1 MSQLEEEIR
10 GLGVYE
16 VEQHE
21 YLPDIGSDS
30 FVLRHKKSGA
40 RIALLPNEDSN
51 KVFYIAFRTPPKDS
65 TGVAHIIE
73 HTVLCGSRDFPVKDP
88 FIEVVKGSL
97 NTFLNAMTYP
107 DKTVY
112 PVASTNEKDF
122 DNLMHIYLD
131 AVFHPNIYT
140 EENIF
145 RQEGW
150 HYEVDDGADVQD
162 TAAPEGGPAPD
173 SGAGGAGRTP
183 KITVNGVV
191 YNEMKGVMSSPDD
204 VLNELVLDSLFPD
217 TIYAIVSGGDPEVIP
232 ELTYEQYLN
241 FHRTYYHPCNS
252 YIYLY
257 GDMDMVERLRFLDE
271 KYLSEY
277 ERIELDSAIRP
288 QTPFAAPAECAKSY
302 SIQKDEDPAGKA
314 FLSWNAALPM
324 DWTTKD
330 ALAFRILDYC
340 LCDAEGAPVKEA
352 LRDAGIGQDVES
364 LYEPGLYQ
372 AYYSITAKYTDPD
385 RKEEFLRVIRDTLTD
400 LAENGLNP
408 RAVQGAINYYEFQY
422 READFGSYPKGLIYG
437 LDICD
442 TWLYNDSRVWTNLQ
456 VGKYYEELRSDAEH
470 RYFEDLIRRLLLEN
484 PHRSVVLLTPEQ
496 GLTEKMEAAQ
506 EEKMAAFAASLSP
519 EELQQI
525 RDDEASLRAWQET
538 PDSEEAMRTIP
549 ILERSDLKRETVQPV
564 NEDLGDGITAHPM
577 FTNGIDYVDLTFDVT
592 DLSEGEMQTLSLL
605 KSLLCALDT
614 VRHGYAELDNEINL
628 AAGGMSP
635 SVSSTYL
642 AKDPSQYRI
651 LFGLNFKALD
661 GKLAQALALAQE
673 ILLET
678 SFDDADRIR
687 EILEEEYASMKAEL
701 PASGH
706 TTAVMR
712 AASYLSE
719 CGKRVDTVAGI
730 GAYRY
735 LGALCDDYDAKAAAL
750 AQELRT
756 LAGKIITR
764 DRLSVDI
771 TADKESI
778 ARALP
783 LIGQFRAALPEGRC
797 AAADPDAPAR
807 AAECAPEEAA
817 QALTP
822 AAECAQDAGAQP
834 KAPAGA
840 SAAGHAPGTPPYPN
854 EGFTTAGQVQYVC
867 RAGNFLQKGLPFTG
881 ALRVLKVIMGYD
893 YLWTRIRMK
902 GGAYGCMSSY
912 GRDGYAYFVTYRD
925 PHLKGSIETFEGA
938 AEYVRSFDCDERTM
952 TKYVIGAVSG
962 MDRPMT
968 PSMLGRYSKSCRLMG
983 LTAQDLQRDRDQVL
997 GCTPEDIRSLAD
1009 YIDAFMSDGVLVTI
1023 GSAAKLA
1030 QAPELFGSVEAL

>member
-30 FVLRHKKSGA
+30 FVLRHRKSGA

-122 DNLMHIYLD
+122 DNLMHVYLD

-140 EENIF
+140 EQNIF

-150 HYEVDDGADVQD
+150 HYEVDDTEDVSGEEVPHSCAGEDARGIPQTGAGQNSGAD
-162 TAAPEGGPAPD
+162 
-173 SGAGGAGRTP
+173 GAGRAP
-183 KITVNGVV
+183 KITINGVV

-232 ELTYEQYLN
+232 ELTYEQYLD

-257 GDMDMVERLRFLDE
+257 GDMDMIERLRFLDE

-277 ERIELDSAIRP
+277 ERIELDSRIRP
-288 QTPFAAPAECAKSY
+288 QAPFTAPAECEKSY

-314 FLSWNAALPM
+314 FLAWNAALPT
-324 DWTTKD
+324 DWTPKD
-330 ALAFRILDYC
+330 ALAFRILDYV

-372 AYYSITAKYTDPD
+372 AYYSVTAKYTDPD
-385 RKEEFLRVIRDTLTD
+385 RKEEFLRVIRDTLTE

-456 VGKYYEELRSDAEH
+456 VGKYYEELRSDAQH
-470 RYFEDLIRRLLLEN
+470 RYFEDLIRRFLLEN
-484 PHRSVVLLTPEQ
+484 PHQSVVLLTPEQ

-506 EEKMAAFAASLSP
+506 EEKMTAFAASLSK
-519 EELQQI
+519 EELQRL
-525 RDDEASLRAWQET
+525 RDEEASLRVWQET

-549 ILERSDLKRETVQPV
+549 VLERSDLKREPVKPV
-564 NEDLGDGITAHPM
+564 NADLGEGVTGHPM

-592 DLSEGEMQTLSLL
+592 DLSDEEMQTLLLL

-614 VRHGYAELDNEINL
+614 AQYSYAELDNEINIET
-628 AAGGMSP
+628 GGMSP
-635 SVSSTYL
+635 SVSSTYP
-642 AKDPSQYRI
+642 AADPSRYRM

-661 GKLAQALALAQE
+661 GKLPQALALAQE
-673 ILLET
+673 ILLRT

-706 TTAVMR
+706 MTVVMR

-719 CGKRVDTVAGI
+719 CGRRVDTVAGI

-735 LGALCDDYDAKAAAL
+735 LNSLCDQFDEKAGEIAE
-750 AQELRT
+750 ELRALT
-756 LAGKIITR
+756 EKIFSR
-764 DRLSVDI
+764 ERLSVDI
-771 TADKESI
+771 TADEESI

-783 LIGQFRAALPEGRC
+783 LLADFRAALPEGE
-797 AAADPDAPAR
+797 DLLTGTVSSVR
-807 AAECAPEEAA
+807 AAEGASCAA
-817 QALTP
+817 QVKTP
-822 AAECAQDAGAQP
+822 VPASETSP
-834 KAPAGA
+834 VAPQVA
-840 SAAGHAPGTPPYPN
+840 HYPN

-925 PHLKGSIETFEGA
+925 PHLRGSIETFEGA
-938 AEYVRSFDCDERTM
+938 ADYVRGFDCDERTM

-983 LTAQDLQRDRDQVL
+983 LTAEDLQRDRDQVL
-997 GCTPEDIRSLAD
+997 GCTQEDIRSLAD

-1023 GSAAKLA
+1023 GSAAKLE
-1030 QAPELFGSVEAL
+1030 QAADLFGSVEAL